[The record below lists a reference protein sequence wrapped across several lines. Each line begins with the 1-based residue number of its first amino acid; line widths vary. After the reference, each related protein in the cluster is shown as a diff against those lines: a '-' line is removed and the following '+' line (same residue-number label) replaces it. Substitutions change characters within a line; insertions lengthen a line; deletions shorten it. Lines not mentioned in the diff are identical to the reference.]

1 MIDRVACPLS
11 CAKSNG
17 SLRITRLWRTK
28 PSSWKISLIGQRQW
42 KALLK
47 PSNATGNAEAAWL
60 QQLVTE
66 ELRPR
71 PGPHLSTHGVRQRG
85 RRCMMAALHVDGSLV
100 PVTLWV
106 GLYASSSLMTASEG
120 LALVLAYA
128 AVLGASVLLAG
139 IVVDVPWML
148 LPFFGLATAL
158 LTYALNKRQLVGA
171 WFNVVVGFLDTFYLC
186 VF

>member
-85 RRCMMAALHVDGSLV
+85 RRCTDGGAARRRFVGSGYAVGGALCIQLTDDG
-100 PVTLWV
+100 
-106 GLYASSSLMTASEG
+106 
-120 LALVLAYA
+120 
-128 AVLGASVLLAG
+128 
-139 IVVDVPWML
+139 
-148 LPFFGLATAL
+148 F
-158 LTYALNKRQLVGA
+158 
-171 WFNVVVGFLDTFYLC
+171 
-186 VF
+186 